1 MAGDVFISYATAQR
15 PLAEQLR
22 TVLNGAGLSSWLAPD
37 DVPASADYAEAI
49 LTAINGSRLVLLVL
63 SVAACAS
70 PHVLR
75 EVERAVS
82 KRVPV
87 LAIRVEQLTL
97 TASLE
102 YFLSAS
108 QWFDATAAPLPTHG
122 DAIVALAKAILSGTP
137 AAAAGSS
144 GGPDRLE
151 LHVGQQSVFDL
162 PVNALC
168 ISRGGLES
176 FGRAH
181 GVTWVERA
189 VRLGDTRVTVAE
201 VQGARRCPLVML
213 YPDWIRSRISEE
225 VFRTAVYDALAVA
238 QREGATA
245 VAVAPTGKTHGF
257 SRLLAL
263 RSTLDAWADY
273 LTTSRGGIAATIG
286 TLYFTVTET
295 TDAKYELG
303 VLSAELERCF
313 ARGAFAERYGLADL
327 RLDRA
332 RLTIDAALARRA
344 RTP

>member
-15 PLAEQLR
+15 PFAEQLR
-22 TVLNGAGLSSWLAPD
+22 TVLNEAGISSWLAPD

-63 SVAACAS
+63 SAAACAS

-75 EVERAVS
+75 EIERAVS

-87 LAIRVEQLTL
+87 LTVRVEAVTL
-97 TASLE
+97 TPGLE

-108 QWFDATAAPLPTHG
+108 QWFDATTAPLPTQG
-122 DAIVALAKAILSGTP
+122 EAIATLAKAVLAGTP
-137 AAAAGSS
+137 GAAAGAS
-144 GGPDRLE
+144 GIPERLE

-162 PVNALC
+162 PVSAVC

-181 GVTWVERA
+181 GVTWVERT
-189 VRLGDTRVTVAE
+189 VRLGETRVTVAE
-201 VQGARRCPLVML
+201 VQAPRRCPLVTL
-213 YPDWIRSRISEE
+213 YPDWIRSRIGEE
-225 VFRTAVYDALAVA
+225 VFRTAVENALAVA

-245 VAVAPTGKTHGF
+245 FAVAPTGKTHGF

-263 RSTLDAWADY
+263 RSTLDGWADY
-273 LTTSRGGIAATIG
+273 LSTTRGGVAATIAA
-286 TLYFTVTET
+286 LHFSVMET
-295 TDAKYELG
+295 ADAKYEMGL
-303 VLSAELERCF
+303 LSAEMERYF
-313 ARGAFAERYGLADL
+313 ARGRFAECYGLADL

-332 RLTIDAALARRA
+332 RLAIDAVLAR
-344 RTP
+344 T

>member
-15 PLAEQLR
+15 SFAEKLR
-22 TVLNGAGLSSWLAPD
+22 TVLNGAGISSWLAPD

-63 SVAACAS
+63 SAAACAS

-87 LAIRVEQLTL
+87 LTIRVEAVTL
-97 TASLE
+97 TPSLE

-108 QWFDATAAPLPTHG
+108 QWFDAATAPLPTQG
-122 DAIVALAKAILSGTP
+122 DAIVTLARAILAGTPGAAVGLSGTP
-137 AAAAGSS
+137 E
-144 GGPDRLE
+144 RLE

-162 PVNALC
+162 PVSAVC

-181 GVTWVERA
+181 GVTWAERT
-189 VRLGDTRVTVAE
+189 VRLGETRVTVAE
-201 VQGARRCPLVML
+201 VQGSQRRPPVLL
-213 YPDWIRSRISEE
+213 YPDWLRGRISED
-225 VFRTAVYDALAVA
+225 VFRTTVGNALSVA
-238 QREGATA
+238 QREGATSLG
-245 VAVAPTGKTHGF
+245 VAPTGKTHGF

-263 RSTLDAWADY
+263 RSTLDGWADY
-273 LTTSRGGIAATIG
+273 LSTSRGGVAATIA
-286 TLYFTVTET
+286 TLHFAVMET
-295 TDAKYELG
+295 ADAKYEMGL
-303 VLSAELERCF
+303 LHAELDRYFGRGPF
-313 ARGAFAERYGLADL
+313 ADCYGLADL

-332 RLTIDAALARRA
+332 RLTIDAALVRQ
-344 RTP
+344 